1 MRLALSQ
8 SRDLGDPPGRP
19 QGGPQVGPHTLRLAP
34 ALLAVL
40 LALAC
45 LAASAS
51 VAVADTGTKIIDRCT
66 HGQSLSG
73 FSQKDYRRALAELPT
88 EVEEYSDCANLI
100 RHAQLAAAGG
110 GGGGGGLAGG
120 GGSPL
125 ATPISPAEQS
135 SLAGASKASSG
146 PLRIGGTKVQ
156 PGVINANVSSAFSS
170 LPASLLAVLAFLL
183 ACAAA
188 LSGRSIQKAIRDHR
202 TG

>member
-8 SRDLGDPPGRP
+8 SRDLGNPPGRP
-19 QGGPQVGPHTLRLAP
+19 QGGPQLGPYTLRFAP
-34 ALLAVL
+34 ALLAAL

-51 VAVADTGTKIIDRCT
+51 VARADTGTKIIERCT

-110 GGGGGGLAGG
+110 GGGGSAGG
-120 GGSPL
+120 GSSPL

-135 SLAGASKASSG
+135 SARPAHRRRAPGRCASVA
-146 PLRIGGTKVQ
+146 R
-156 PGVINANVSSAFSS
+156 
-170 LPASLLAVLAFLL
+170 
-183 ACAAA
+183 ACSRA
-188 LSGRSIQKAIRDHR
+188 
-202 TG
+202 